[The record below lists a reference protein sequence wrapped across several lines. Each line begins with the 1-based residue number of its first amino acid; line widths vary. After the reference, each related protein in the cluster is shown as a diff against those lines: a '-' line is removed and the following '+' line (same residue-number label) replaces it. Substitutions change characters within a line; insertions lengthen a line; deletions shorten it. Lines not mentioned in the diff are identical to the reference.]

1 MKWAL
6 ENHGLFAQQGKLELG
21 WVVYLPIIPTY
32 PPYPAGVT
40 FPNPK
45 SSRDF
50 PHCMPLKDPAFT
62 ELGVAQRPSWASRHS
77 VHKITQHLLRIRHCA
92 FLNVLLLAFCLF
104 SIFAHVFPSTFLCLP
119 CSCSSSRHMASIT
132 PLSLP

>member
-50 PHCMPLKDPAFT
+50 PHCMPLKDRSVSVLFLRWNPDCNIPT
-62 ELGVAQRPSWASRHS
+62 HLQLKQKMLKTILTYSPSLQRTSTYSMLVQPSKS
-77 VHKITQHLLRIRHCA
+77 VLY
-92 FLNVLLLAFCLF
+92 
-104 SIFAHVFPSTFLCLP
+104 SIKGS
-119 CSCSSSRHMASIT
+119 
-132 PLSLP
+132 